1 VNLVGAHAEQGR
13 EILVALRAPL
23 GEQTQHR
30 FLVVGQRHRLGSLLG
45 CEAVND
51 DASVK
56 PAHFDE
62 LIGTEWL
69 SDDPEDA
76 RVRVEIRDE
85 LRQPFGLMHGGVMS
99 SLIESVCS
107 RATFGSVYEDGMAA
121 MGQSI
126 EVSFMRPITEGGA
139 EVRARAR
146 HRGRTTWLW
155 QAEVLND
162 EGKACALAK
171 MTIAVRPRPDEAV
184 G

>member
-1 VNLVGAHAEQGR
+1 MDLIHTHPKQGG
-13 EILVALRAPL
+13 EILIPLRPPL
-23 GEQTQHR
+23 GEQPQDR
-30 FLVVGQRHRLGSLLG
+30 LLVVGQRHEVGSLLG

-99 SLIESVCS
+99 TLIESVCS
-107 RATFGSVYEDGMAA
+107 RATFGAVNTDGMVA

-126 EVSFMRPITEGGA
+126 NVSFMRPITEGAA

-155 QAEVLND
+155 QAEVLDD
-162 EGKACALAK
+162 EGKPCALAQ
-171 MTIAVRPRPDEAV
+171 MTIAVRPRPS
-184 G
+184 